1 VLDKRTAD
9 VNQLEFRLTGP
20 LYVNEVQAL
29 QEGLTRCIDDGNK
42 RLSLDFSQVEY
53 LDCSGLGALVCV
65 HKRAREQGGQL
76 VIKGV
81 QGRIRYLF
89 ERTRLDKTLLIL

>member
-1 VLDKRTAD
+1 MLDERTTDAKP
-9 VNQLEFRLTGP
+9 LELTLTGP

-29 QEGLTRCIDDGNK
+29 REGLIRCIDDGNK

-53 LDCSGLGALVCV
+53 LDCSGIGALVCV
-65 HKRAREQGGQL
+65 HKRARERGGQL